1 MSAVTILATVRPK
14 PGMEAEVEKN
24 FHALLAPTHAEP
36 GCELYALHRA
46 VERPGELI
54 FVERWSSAVD
64 LAEHAASAHIAA
76 CTEACQG
83 MLAEPV
89 EITHLEALPGGDP
102 GKAAL

>member
-14 PGMEAEVEKN
+14 PGMEAEVEKS
-24 FHALLAPTHAEP
+24 FHTLLEPTHAEQ
-36 GCELYALHRA
+36 GCELYALHRV

-54 FVERWSSAVD
+54 FVERWSSAED
-64 LAEHAASAHIAA
+64 LAAHAASDHIAA
-76 CTEACQG
+76 CGAACEG